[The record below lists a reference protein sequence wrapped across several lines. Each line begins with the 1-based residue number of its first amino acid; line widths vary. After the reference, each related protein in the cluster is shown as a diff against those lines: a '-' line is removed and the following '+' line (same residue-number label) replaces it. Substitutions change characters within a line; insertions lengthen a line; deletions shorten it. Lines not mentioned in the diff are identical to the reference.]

1 MKKNTLIIGL
11 FTAFALSSC
20 YEDKSTLPE
29 NPIDGVELNITEEE
43 KVIRIGYKEPL
54 DIVPNIT
61 KNGKADDSGLTYEW
75 AINIYPGWS
84 KCEYEILE
92 TTKELHTV
100 LNNEI
105 SNDSYYLRLLVTD
118 TKHDNLQYSF
128 LYQVFVQP
136 SMLDGLLI
144 ADTKDGQTTDLNLVM
159 NNKLTASYDK
169 EEKIFRNILAGK
181 EYPGLIK
188 TMSPITSGYYPGVNM
203 MSVIDVEGKA
213 GIYNTETFDLS
224 DMNGIFPAYQP
235 ARVDGIVRMG
245 QFNCALTDMGFYAV
259 QYVNF
264 STSYF
269 GWVNATMS
277 QYPIDNAVYAHTSLT
292 GVGNNDVFALGAW
305 FCNEEDAFISADMM
319 SYPAPATTV
328 FNNPNKYDLSNKRA
342 VCGGMSV
349 DEVTPV
355 FLLKDEATGEYTIY
369 VLERAKSATGYYD
382 ENWNFIETVP
392 AQDSYIKA
400 AHVIPAAGKTLLD
413 KAVATSFAS
422 MEAILYVA
430 TEDGVYTINFAG
442 ATPTVNS
449 TSQFTAGGEKI
460 TGMHLYQQGAE
471 ITEYSSMG
479 YPGYPEYGGW
489 MPVELTDRAVVVT
502 TQKGDEGVVYVV
514 PMIRFGTGDLDPSN
528 ALRYDGFGRILA
540 VSATCY

>member
-43 KVIRIGYKEPL
+43 KVIRIGYKEQL

-61 KNGKADDSGLTYEW
+61 KNGKADDTGLTYEW

-84 KCEYEILE
+84 KSEFEVVGTE
-92 TTKELHTV
+92 KELHTV
-100 LNNEI
+100 LNNGI

-144 ADTKDGQTTDLNLVM
+144 ADTKDGQTTDFNLVM
-159 NNKLTASYDK
+159 NKKLTASYDK

-188 TMSPITSGYYPGVNM
+188 TMTPITSGYYPGVNM
-203 MSVIDVEGKA
+203 MSVIDEEGKA

-245 QFNCALTDMGFYAV
+245 QFNCAVTDMGFYAV

-269 GWVNATMS
+269 G
-277 QYPIDNAVYAHTSLT
+277 
-292 GVGNNDVFALGAW
+292 
-305 FCNEEDAFISADMM
+305 
-319 SYPAPATTV
+319 
-328 FNNPNKYDLSNKRA
+328 KYNY
-342 VCGGMSV
+342 
-349 DEVTPV
+349 
-355 FLLKDEATGEYTIY
+355 FY
-369 VLERAKSATGYYD
+369 
-382 ENWNFIETVP
+382 
-392 AQDSYIKA
+392 
-400 AHVIPAAGKTLLD
+400 
-413 KAVATSFAS
+413 
-422 MEAILYVA
+422 
-430 TEDGVYTINFAG
+430 
-442 ATPTVNS
+442 
-449 TSQFTAGGEKI
+449 
-460 TGMHLYQQGAE
+460 
-471 ITEYSSMG
+471 
-479 YPGYPEYGGW
+479 
-489 MPVELTDRAVVVT
+489 
-502 TQKGDEGVVYVV
+502 
-514 PMIRFGTGDLDPSN
+514 
-528 ALRYDGFGRILA
+528 
-540 VSATCY
+540 